1 MGAKSFDELKEYAKK
16 VAEPYSSLKAKA
28 KKANQELRKEPFHSK
43 LPDRLQDSVQV
54 SDGARITFTVLH
66 RFSAD
71 KQLSHRPWIAVSMR
85 ELCRCRHLRPE
96 KVRSELRELEE
107 AGWIDIKRMGFTQVN
122 QYRLYESSR
131 SDREGKKRLAN
142 TAQKIRRDREV
153 QKRLSKSIRNRGS

>member
-1 MGAKSFDELKEYAKK
+1 MGAKSFAELQEYAKK
-16 VAEPYSSLKAKA
+16 AAAPYASLKVEG
-28 KKANQELRKEPFHSK
+28 KKASEEYRKEPFFSK
-43 LPDRLQDSVQV
+43 MPDRLYDSVEV
-54 SDGARITFTVLH
+54 SEGAQRTFMALH

-71 KQLSHRPWIAVSMR
+71 KQLSHRPWVAVSMR
-85 ELCRCRHLRPE
+85 ELCRCRKLKE
-96 KVRSELRELEE
+96 NQVREELRELNET
-107 AGWIDIKRMGFTQVN
+107 GWIEIKRMGFGQVN